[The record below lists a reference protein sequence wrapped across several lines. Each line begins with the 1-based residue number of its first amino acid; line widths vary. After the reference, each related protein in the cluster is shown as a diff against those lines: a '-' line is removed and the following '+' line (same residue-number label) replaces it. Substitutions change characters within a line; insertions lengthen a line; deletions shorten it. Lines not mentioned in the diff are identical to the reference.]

1 VSTRRLRALGVV
13 VATVLLTGGCAAGTH
28 PGAAAMVGDTEIS
41 LGDVDK
47 TSRAVGAALGQAYP
61 GQAALNG
68 MVSNE
73 LAAQVGKQKSISV
86 SDAEIADAAKNAVA
100 PSAEAYQKL
109 QADPASRAFLDKL
122 AATVISTIK
131 LAGGEGIH
139 DTDGQQKAQEG
150 VQALNAASKDIKVTV
165 APRFGQWSDGRLDT
179 AISGSL
185 SKESAQT
192 EAKRKAAEEAQQQ
205 QGQG

>member
-1 VSTRRLRALGVV
+1 VSTRLRALGVV

-28 PGAAAMVGDTEIS
+28 PGAAAMVGKTEIS
-41 LGDVDK
+41 IGDVDK
-47 TSRAVGAALGQAYP
+47 TSRAVGAALGESYP
-61 GQAALNG
+61 DQAALNG

-73 LAAQVGKQKSISV
+73 LAAQVGQQKAIAV

-109 QADPASRAFLDKL
+109 QADPASRAFLDNL
-122 AATVISTIK
+122 AATLIVTIK
-131 LAGGEGIH
+131 LAGGKGIH

-150 VQALNAASKDIKVTV
+150 LQALNAASKDIKVTV

-185 SKESAQT
+185 SKESDQT
-192 EAKRKAAEEAQQQ
+192 AAKRKAAEDAAQQQ